1 MKRRDPIIGIIS
13 ITPPRTAGTRLRS
26 LLPGLLLALGSI
38 AGCHVGNFSASIDS
52 NSKLPQFKFSAIPSQ
67 SEPPVVSIE
76 SIETGESIESIESIE
91 SGGSGGRI
99 ESDDDRASSAE

>member
-1 MKRRDPIIGIIS
+1 MKRRDPIIGIIGIISIIS

-67 SEPPVVSIE
+67 SEPPV
-76 SIETGESIESIESIE
+76 ESIE

-99 ESDDDRASSAE
+99 ESDDDRASSGE

>member
-1 MKRRDPIIGIIS
+1 MKRRDPIIGIIGIISIIS

-52 NSKLPQFKFSAIPSQ
+52 NSKLPQFEFSAIPSQ
-67 SEPPVVSIE
+67 SEPPVE
-76 SIETGESIESIESIE
+76 SIETGE

-99 ESDDDRASSAE
+99 ESDDDRASSGE

>member
-52 NSKLPQFKFSAIPSQ
+52 NSKLPQFEFSAIPGQ
-67 SEPPVVSIE
+67 SEPPVE
-76 SIETGESIESIESIE
+76 SIE
-91 SGGSGGRI
+91 SGGRI

>member
-67 SEPPVVSIE
+67 SEPPV
-76 SIETGESIESIESIE
+76 ESIE

>member
-76 SIETGESIESIESIE
+76 RIESGG

>member
-52 NSKLPQFKFSAIPSQ
+52 NSKLPQFEFSAIPSQ
-67 SEPPVVSIE
+67 SEPPVESIE
-76 SIETGESIESIESIE
+76 SIETGESGESGESIE
-91 SGGSGGRI
+91 SGGRI